1 MVSASLSPRRR
12 VSLHRLWPALVF
24 GLLPALALVVW
35 LIAASGG
42 AAVVSETRAV
52 AAFNA
57 VELAGAN
64 VVTISVGAPQS
75 VVVRAH
81 PDQLGLITTQS
92 SGGTL
97 VIANVPTQ
105 HAIKGPMSVSVTVP
119 SLASVSIS
127 GSGVVNMTGIHAA
140 SLTVTL
146 GGSGVVDASGTA
158 TRLNVSVPGSG
169 YVDLGGLM
177 SRDVQAAVSGS
188 GQIVVTATRSLDA
201 SVSGSGVIHYS
212 GNPAQ
217 LTKSVTGNGAIIAG

>member
-1 MVSASLSPRRR
+1 
-12 VSLHRLWPALVF
+12 
-24 GLLPALALVVW
+24 LVVVA
-35 LIAASGG
+35 LLAGLAFGVSRAVDSGSPT
-42 AAVVSETRAV
+42 VVSQTRAV

-64 VVTISVGAPQS
+64 VVTVHIGTPQS
-75 VVVRAH
+75 VTVRARK
-81 PDQLGLITTQS
+81 DEVDLVTTDVQ
-92 SGGTL
+92 GRTL

-105 HAIKGPMSVSVTVP
+105 HATKGPMSVSVTVP
-119 SLASVSIS
+119 SLASVSIP

-201 SVSGSGVIHYS
+201 SVSGSGVIRYS
-212 GNPAQ
+212 GDPAQ
-217 LTKSVTGNGAIIAG
+217 LTKSVTGSGAIIGG